1 MQSISSG
8 QEMCEKEKGCLY
20 EAGKLVKLT
29 NDVVFSTLAGVM
41 GPVGRACA
49 VLPARVGVG
58 SSSSVPSA
66 GSGVVAL
73 VREAGVVQRV
83 PEQILLIPVHRQTP
97 HATNKVHSRNLKSSV
112 TGVTGKS
119 TQFH

>member
-1 MQSISSG
+1 
-8 QEMCEKEKGCLY
+8 
-20 EAGKLVKLT
+20 
-29 NDVVFSTLAGVM
+29 M
-41 GPVGRACA
+41 GPVGRAGS
-49 VLPARVGVG
+49 VLPARVGMV
-58 SSSSVPSA
+58 SSSVPSA

-97 HATNKVHSRNLKSSV
+97 HATNKVHSRNLQQSV

-119 TQFH
+119 TQFHQNQMDQCEFF

>member
-1 MQSISSG
+1 MAKRSKISP
-8 QEMCEKEKGCLY
+8 
-20 EAGKLVKLT
+20 AKLLKHT
-29 NDVVFSTLAGVM
+29 DNVVFSTLAGVM
-41 GPVGRACA
+41 GPVGRAGA
-49 VLPARVGVG
+49 VLPARVRMV
-58 SSSSVPSA
+58 SSSPVPSA

-97 HATNKVHSRNLKSSV
+97 HATNKVHSRNLKSSG

-119 TQFH
+119 TQFHQNQMYQCKFF

>member
-1 MQSISSG
+1 
-8 QEMCEKEKGCLY
+8 MCEKEKGCLY

-41 GPVGRACA
+41 GPVGRAGA
-49 VLPARVGVG
+49 VLPARVLVV

-97 HATNKVHSRNLKSSV
+97 HTTNKVHSRNLQQSV
-112 TGVTGKS
+112 TGEG
-119 TQFH
+119 HCID

>member
-1 MQSISSG
+1 MNFCQV
-8 QEMCEKEKGCLY
+8 
-20 EAGKLVKLT
+20 GKLLNLT
-29 NDVVFSTLAGVM
+29 DNVVFSTLAGVM
-41 GPVGRACA
+41 GPVGRTGA
-49 VLPARVGVG
+49 VLPAWVGMV
-58 SSSSVPSA
+58 STSSVPSA

-83 PEQILLIPVHRQTP
+83 PEQILLIAIHRQTP

-119 TQFH
+119 TQFHHTQ